1 MAEDVL
7 ALMEIRKKYALIFP
21 DSNLHHLI
29 PTSRQGDGSEFN
41 LFPYK
46 KESHLD
52 YHFIFWNLRVDQVWD
67 MLEDIHCSIF
77 ESKTNYIYCW
87 WYGFCELEK
96 GTFKEREKFEKNKQ
110 KFLAKLMPVKTLQR
124 RWEGAFSGYD
134 LSTASKLMKI
144 MLLFMIFGTLF
155 DAVHLSFL
163 AFLVSLPIQLL
174 LEYMVFVV
182 EVFSKIP
189 AATISFGKQLFWI
202 VLLLYIPL
210 SLFVWFKRKK
220 APFSAYE

>member
-1 MAEDVL
+1 
-7 ALMEIRKKYALIFP
+7 MEIRKNYALIFP

-144 MLLFMIFGTLF
+144 MLLFMIFGIKMVDEESLF
-155 DAVHLSFL
+155 DDRNLVNFFAKLQYSGYRL
-163 AFLVSLPIQLL
+163 WAFEVCFGTCGSIQA
-174 LEYMVFVV
+174 MK
-182 EVFSKIP
+182 SKIAGIRNRNKYYSP
-189 AATISFGKQLFWI
+189 
-202 VLLLYIPL
+202 
-210 SLFVWFKRKK
+210 
-220 APFSAYE
+220 